1 MTMKQFRRPKNYV
14 LAIMF
19 GLLAVV
25 TSIHSQL
32 NSVSGQEIIN
42 IGISAQSK
50 PYNYYDENNQ
60 LTGFEIEL
68 LEEIDKRL
76 PNYQFDY
83 STTEFASLF
92 AGLDAGTFDLITNNI
107 GEKPERR
114 EKYVFSQYPYVVTHN
129 VLITRPDEGDH
140 LTLADLAGKSMGLV
154 AGSSQAIFMEE
165 YNKENPDQQVVLQYI
180 DADAATII
188 REVEAGR
195 YDATIYATT
204 YLKDV
209 TDTFGIEL
217 VGHAIEDEDAIQPP
231 GAYVLFRKD
240 AKSLE
245 LRQAIDTVL
254 SEMRAD
260 GFLTGISQK
269 YFGQDDTQLSDQLIM
284 KNDAIKQELTGTV
297 SEEMTDEEYSH
308 VIVGTTG
315 QTKPLNYFDE
325 TNQLIGLEVEIIEEI
340 DQRLEQISFTFELTE
355 FASLFAGLDAES
367 FDLVANNLGESGD
380 RRNRFLFSLY
390 PYVVTHNVIITTDEA
405 DDNLS
410 IEDFAGKSFG
420 VVPASPQSLFLEAWN
435 EENPKLAVKIEYVDS
450 DPSTIIRD
458 VYNERFDAT
467 IYATTYLYDVEKTFG
482 INLKAH
488 TIENE
493 EVIRP
498 PGSYFIYRN
507 EDAKLREMMDE
518 VLAEMRDDGTLAAI
532 SQKYLGQDDTQLN
545 EGIIAKNDALETERT
560 GLTEEQGLSTV
571 TVGIS
576 AQSKPYNYFDEANQL
591 TGFEIELLEE
601 LDQRLDQYDFDYK
614 TTEFA
619 SLFAGLDA
627 GTFDLITNNIG
638 EKPDRREK
646 YVFSQYPYVIT
657 HNVLITR
664 PDGGEKVTLA
674 DLAGKSMGLVA
685 GSSQAIFMEQ
695 YNAEHPDE
703 QITLD
708 YIDADASTI
717 IREVQTGRYDS
728 TIYSTTY
735 LKDVEDTFG
744 IDLVGHQI
752 ENEDAIQP
760 PGAYVLYR
768 DDSTSLDLRQAI
780 DEALVEM
787 RADGFLAEI
796 STKYFGQ
803 DDTQL
808 TADITSKND
817 AIEAERLANQ
827 PASTDDDVVAT
838 TRSSDGKI
846 FAPEVIPQI
855 IPSILEKL
863 PVTLLMTA
871 VSAVIGLSL
880 GFVIA
885 LVKIRKTPVLSQLLN
900 VFVSFMRGTP
910 QLVQLFLA
918 FYGFPLVVRWLNAQ
932 MGWGINVNGI
942 PALLYVFVALG
953 LNEAAYNS
961 ETFRAAILSVNKI
974 EIEAAKSIGLTNSQT
989 MRRIIL
995 PSALIVAIPN
1005 LGNSLI
1011 SLLKGTSLAFTV
1023 TVIDIMGQARIIAGS
1038 NLRFFEAYIAVAI
1051 IYWIICIIVEQ
1062 LVRRLER
1069 KLNVDQQTAVENE
1082 EGVTDNVTLP
1092 QGP

>member
-1 MTMKQFRRPKNYV
+1 MKQFKGSKIYV
-14 LAIMF
+14 LAIIF
-19 GLLAVV
+19 GLLTVFTSFHTKPNAV
-25 TSIHSQL
+25 SA
-32 NSVSGQEIIN
+32 QETVN
-42 IGISAQSK
+42 VGISAQSK

-68 LEEIDKRL
+68 LEEIDQRL

-92 AGLDAGTFDLITNNI
+92 AGLDAGNFDLITNNI

-129 VLITRPDEGDH
+129 VLITRPDDGEH
-140 LTLADLAGKSMGLV
+140 VTLADLAGKSMGLV
-154 AGSSQAIFMEE
+154 AGSSQAIFMEA
-165 YNKENPDQQVVLQYI
+165 YNKEHSNQQVILKYI

-188 REVEAGR
+188 REVEGGR

-209 TDTFGIEL
+209 TDTFGIDL
-217 VGHAIEDEDAIQPP
+217 VGHPIEEEDAIQPP

-245 LRQAIDTVL
+245 LRKAIDAVL
-254 SEMRAD
+254 VEMRAD
-260 GFLTGISQK
+260 GFLSEISQQ
-269 YFGQDDTQLSDQLIM
+269 YFGQDDTSLSEQLM
-284 KNDAIKQELTGTV
+284 AKNDAIELERTGAV
-297 SEEMTDEEYSH
+297 GQDMTSDAYSQ

-325 TNQLIGLEVEIIEEI
+325 NNQLIGLEVEIIEEI
-340 DQRLEQISFTFELTE
+340 DRRLEQVSFKFELTE

-380 RRNRFLFSLY
+380 RRDRFLFSLY
-390 PYVVTHNVIITTDEA
+390 PYVVTHNVIITRDEA

-435 EENPKLAVKIEYVDS
+435 KENPDLAVKIEYVDS

-467 IYATTYLYDVEKTFG
+467 VYATTYLYDVEKTFG
-482 INLKAH
+482 IDLKAH

-498 PGSYFIYRN
+498 PGSYFIYRK
-507 EDAKLREMMDE
+507 EDAELRVMMDD
-518 VLAEMRDDGTLAAI
+518 VLAEMRDDGTLATI

-545 EGIIAKNDALETERT
+545 EAIIAKNDVLET
-560 GLTEEQGLSTV
+560 
-571 TVGIS
+571 
-576 AQSKPYNYFDEANQL
+576 
-591 TGFEIELLEE
+591 
-601 LDQRLDQYDFDYK
+601 
-614 TTEFA
+614 
-619 SLFAGLDA
+619 
-627 GTFDLITNNIG
+627 
-638 EKPDRREK
+638 
-646 YVFSQYPYVIT
+646 
-657 HNVLITR
+657 
-664 PDGGEKVTLA
+664 
-674 DLAGKSMGLVA
+674 
-685 GSSQAIFMEQ
+685 
-695 YNAEHPDE
+695 
-703 QITLD
+703 
-708 YIDADASTI
+708 
-717 IREVQTGRYDS
+717 
-728 TIYSTTY
+728 
-735 LKDVEDTFG
+735 
-744 IDLVGHQI
+744 
-752 ENEDAIQP
+752 
-760 PGAYVLYR
+760 
-768 DDSTSLDLRQAI
+768 
-780 DEALVEM
+780 
-787 RADGFLAEI
+787 
-796 STKYFGQ
+796 
-803 DDTQL
+803 
-808 TADITSKND
+808 
-817 AIEAERLANQ
+817 ERLANQ
-827 PASTDDDVVAT
+827 PASTETDVVAT
-838 TRSSDGKI
+838 NRSSDGKI

-974 EIEAAKSIGLTNSQT
+974 EIEAAKSIGLTTGQT

-1038 NLRFFEAYIAVAI
+1038 NLRFFEAYIAVAV

-1062 LVRRLER
+1062 LVRRLEK

-1082 EGVTDNVTLP
+1082 ESESDHATLSP
-1092 QGP
+1092 GA